1 MDKKKYGLFMATSI
15 VIANMVGTGVFTSL
29 GFQVLGTGTGF
40 ALIMLWM
47 IGGVIA
53 FCGAASYAE
62 LGAMMPRSGGE
73 YHFLSRIF
81 HPAFG
86 FMSGWISFSIG
97 FAAPIAAASMAF
109 GGYLI
114 GTFHLPAI
122 TAGMNTQMLC
132 AAAMIIVLT
141 FVHLAERSIGSAV
154 QTFFTS
160 AKVLAIFFLIAVG
173 LFRGNTSGLS
183 FAISGV
189 ALREMLTPAFAIS
202 LFFVTYSYSGWNAA
216 AYIAGEI
223 ENPQRNIPRSLLIG
237 TGAVIVMYVL
247 LNLVMLLAVPIAHL
261 AGKIEIGYI
270 YADAVF
276 GTDMGAVMG
285 GIISFLLIST
295 ISSMIVAGPRV
306 SQIMG
311 DDIPI
316 FGILGRKNGKDIPA
330 RAIILQSALSL
341 IYVMTTTFQQMI
353 VLIGFALNLYTF
365 LTVVGLFVER
375 RRHPDAVRPFRV
387 PGYPFVPALFLL
399 INVWI
404 LVYGFI
410 YKPGESLAGIGISLV
425 GLAIFYAERLRRRR
439 RQKI

>member
-1 MDKKKYGLFMATSI
+1 MATSI

-29 GFQVLGTGTGF
+29 GFQVLGTTTGF
-40 ALIMLWM
+40 ALLMLWI

-81 HPAFG
+81 HPSVG

-114 GTFHLPAI
+114 GTFHLPAM
-122 TAGMNTQMLC
+122 TAGVNTQMLY
-132 AAAMIIVLT
+132 AAAIITVLT
-141 FVHLAERSIGSAV
+141 SVHLGERSIGSAF
-154 QTFFTS
+154 QSFFTS
-160 AKVLAIFFLIAVG
+160 AKVLAIFFLITAG
-173 LFRGNTSGLS
+173 LFHGNTSGLS
-183 FAISGV
+183 FSISAA
-189 ALREMLTPAFAIS
+189 ALQDMMTPAFAIS

-223 ENPQRNIPRSLLIG
+223 EQPQRNIPRSLLIG
-237 TGAVIVMYVL
+237 TGAVIIMYVL
-247 LNLVMLLAVPIAHL
+247 FNFVMLLAVPIHQL
-261 AGKIEIGYI
+261 AGKIEIGYV
-270 YADAVF
+270 YADVIF
-276 GTDMGAVMG
+276 GTGMGTVMG

-306 SQIMG
+306 SQSMG
-311 DDIPI
+311 DDIPL
-316 FGILGRKNGKDIPA
+316 FGILARKNSKDIPS
-330 RAIILQSALSL
+330 RAIMAQSALSL
-341 IYVMTTTFQQMI
+341 LYVVTTTFEQMI
-353 VLIGFALNLYTF
+353 ILIGFALNLYTF

-375 RRHPDAVRPFRV
+375 RRHPHAVRPFRV
-387 PGYPFVPALFLL
+387 PGYPFVPGLFLV

-404 LVYGFI
+404 LVYGII
-410 YKPGESLAGIGISLV
+410 YKPGESVAGIGISAV
-425 GLAIFYAERLRRRR
+425 GLAIFYAERFFRT
-439 RQKI
+439 KAA